1 MPRSKKPQPVQ
12 VSADELGE
20 TSGSAGG
27 STSLAGD
34 NGGLVVAS
42 SGSTG
47 GMTTDASNAGMPF
60 AQQMQLIRL
69 QADLA
74 QSRQRELELQ
84 LQLAQTQRDQRPA
97 HPDRGDGPR
106 FDEHKASA
114 VLSVLPTLRPHTLR
128 AQHFAPPHFAPPHFA
143 PHTLRPHNLHP
154 NTLRPH
160 TLRPN
165 LLRPHTLHPHTLRPT
180 LCAPTP
186 CVLINAAI
194 CLYDISK

>member
-128 AQHFAPPHFAPPHFA
+128 PALCASTLCAPYFAPPQLAPQYFAPPHFAPQPFA
-143 PHTLRPHNLHP
+143 
-154 NTLRPH
+154 
-160 TLRPN
+160 
-165 LLRPHTLHPHTLRPT
+165 PHTLHPHTLRPT
-180 LCAPTP
+180 LYAPTP